1 MKNKVSVCCRFIA
14 SNLIQLCFFIAYLA
28 LLQSCST
35 LSNSVKKN
43 LPIQG
48 NMSQEQ
54 NDSLAIL
61 ALDNLRTNSDFMAAN
76 EYLEKTRISNE
87 VRRKYMHFFLDG
99 ANSPI
104 DAKRYYSK
112 LFFKNNVTREDLDEA
127 TIERLLETFD
137 SDLLYTDILYS
148 IVAKFELEPLI
159 EVLKTKFADK
169 PYRLLYQGEAEGEV
183 EDEELR
189 YTERKYWNAARAL
202 ASTGDTEATHY
213 LLQTTQQWLEL
224 DREFAYTWL
233 AGSLIQLKVKA
244 ITQLIIDEFI
254 LSTRCY
260 DTGDPGLAP
269 RYETD
274 LAYGLAVIKEY
285 KAYED
290 GYRRKGTILRQ
301 VDIREWFKR
310 NRTTWTFVET
320 E

>member
-1 MKNKVSVCCRFIA
+1 MKNKASVFYRFIA

-35 LSNSVKKN
+35 LSNSVEKN
-43 LPIQG
+43 LPIQS

-61 ALDNLRTNSDFMAAN
+61 ALENFRANNHFMAAN
-76 EYLEKTRISNE
+76 EYLEKNKTSNE

-104 DAKRYYSK
+104 DAKRYYSI
-112 LFFKNNVTREDLDEA
+112 LFFKNNVTREDIDEG

-148 IVAKFELEPLI
+148 IVANFELESLI
-159 EVLKTKFADK
+159 EVLKTKFAEK
-169 PYRLLYQGEAEGEV
+169 PDRLLYQGAV

-189 YTERKYWNAARAL
+189 YTERKYWNAAWSL
-202 ASTGDTEATHY
+202 ASIDDIEATHY

-224 DREFAYTWL
+224 DREFAYRWL

-269 RYETD
+269 RCETD
-274 LAYGLAVIKEY
+274 LAYGLAVIEEY

-290 GYRRKGTILRQ
+290 GYRKKGKIPSH
-301 VDIREWFKR
+301 VDIRGWFKR
-310 NRTTWTFVET
+310 NKTNWTYAEN
-320 E
+320 

>member
-1 MKNKVSVCCRFIA
+1 MKNKVGVFREFMTT
-14 SNLIQLCFFIAYLA
+14 NLIQLCLFIAYLT
-28 LLQSCST
+28 LLHSCGIVSNLVEKSPPVQS
-35 LSNSVKKN
+35 KN
-43 LPIQG
+43 NL
-48 NMSQEQ
+48 EQ

-61 ALDNLRTNSDFMAAN
+61 ALDNFMTNSDFIAAN

-87 VRRKYMHFFLDG
+87 VHRKYMHFFLDG
-99 ANSPI
+99 ATSFI
-104 DAKRYYSK
+104 DAKRYYSI

-127 TIERLLETFD
+127 TIERLLETFE
-137 SDLLYTDILYS
+137 SDLLYTDILYP
-148 IVAKFELEPLI
+148 IVATFELEPLI
-159 EVLKTKFADK
+159 ESLRAKFAEK
-169 PYRLLYQGEAEGEV
+169 PDRLLYQGEAEGQV

-189 YTERKYWNAARAL
+189 YTERKYWNAAWSL
-202 ASTGDTEATHY
+202 ASIGDIEATHY

-233 AGSLIQLKVKA
+233 AASLIQLKVKA

-269 RYETD
+269 RCETD

-290 GYRRKGTILRQ
+290 GYRIKGTIPRQ
-301 VDIREWFKR
+301 VDIREWFQE
-310 NRTTWTFVET
+310 NRDTWTYAEN
-320 E
+320 